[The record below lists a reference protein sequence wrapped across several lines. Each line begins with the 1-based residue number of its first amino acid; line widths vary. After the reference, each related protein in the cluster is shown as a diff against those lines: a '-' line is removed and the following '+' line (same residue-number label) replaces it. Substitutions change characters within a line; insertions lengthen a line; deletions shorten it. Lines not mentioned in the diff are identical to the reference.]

1 MLQNH
6 GVNVMMYWCVIVC
19 VVDILA
25 GDKQLAEEIEFDLRR
40 FEEEQKKAA
49 AKGQTPAVITPHT
62 KVVSCHTHANV

>member
-1 MLQNH
+1 
-6 GVNVMMYWCVIVC
+6 VC

-25 GDKQLAEEIEFDLRR
+25 SDRQLAEEIEFDLRR

-62 KVVSCHTHANV
+62 KVVSCFKNTNLFLQKIGTTFAL